1 MMDEPFF
8 CLYFRQKSSFFSL
21 LILFAR
27 NTREARMRNFRR
39 VARTELQREQQHRRR
54 YPYDEST
61 RLVELVDR
69 DHRGDMVELI
79 TRLQPYLMQRTG
91 SPYLVARLEFSDE
104 TLATHRFRV
113 YQEIAQFMRK
123 VVADGGLKCSQ
134 SAFYRYLVDPAH
146 SNLAISES
154 GLKSLVARA
163 I

>member
-1 MMDEPFF
+1 MSLFF
-8 CLYFRQKSSFFSL
+8 VCISGKNHLFFL

-91 SPYLVARLEFSDE
+91 SPYLVARLYFSDE
-104 TLATHRFRV
+104 TLMMHRFR
-113 YQEIAQFMRK
+113 
-123 VVADGGLKCSQ
+123 G
-134 SAFYRYLVDPAH
+134 
-146 SNLAISES
+146 
-154 GLKSLVARA
+154 
-163 I
+163 